1 MIKFL
6 SIFKAENLINWLKN
20 IFNRFPISAILSM
33 FLFLYFA
40 YYIESNYNSPIFL
53 LEKEIIFSLI
63 ITFFLSVGIY
73 IFGESLD
80 FSRSKNQLF
89 QIIPLALWWWLFCI
103 FHSEFWSAR
112 NDIIFCMAFICSISF
127 IFFAPFVKKYLV
139 KISEKMNKR
148 FITAIFQ
155 VFFKQCVLQYL
166 FEF

>member
-1 MIKFL
+1 
-6 SIFKAENLINWLKN
+6 
-20 IFNRFPISAILSM
+20 M

-89 QIIPLALWWWLFCI
+89 QIIPLAL
-103 FHSEFWSAR
+103 
-112 NDIIFCMAFICSISF
+112 
-127 IFFAPFVKKYLV
+127 
-139 KISEKMNKR
+139 
-148 FITAIFQ
+148 
-155 VFFKQCVLQYL
+155 
-166 FEF
+166 